1 MDTEI
6 VASTANLPVVM
17 LEQLRQGAHD
27 ARGTMAPETIR
38 AMQRAFEAFSTWCG
52 KAHYVALPTTALVV
66 GAYVDE
72 LAKTGR
78 KPAGI
83 RQSVWAIGALHRLAN
98 QSNPTKAEVV
108 LQAVKRA
115 SRQIGTRQQQVAPVN
130 SYELRRILE
139 TAGSRP
145 IDQRD
150 LALVLVMRDLLA
162 RRSEAVAL
170 DVEDITYDPDG
181 SGTIIIR
188 RSKTDQTGQGR
199 ELYLSPLAVDQLRL
213 WIDTAGLTQGAVFRV
228 VDKTG
233 RPGDR
238 LQASEVARIIKR
250 LARNAGLPETIVAR
264 MSGHSCRVGM
274 AQDLVAA
281 GADVVGLMQA
291 GRWKSMQMPA
301 RYSERLEAKR
311 GVVAQ
316 LQHKLVPGARVV
328 G

>member
-6 VASTANLPVVM
+6 VVASANLPALV
-17 LEQLRQGAHD
+17 LEQFRQGAHE

-52 KAHYVALPTTALVV
+52 KAHYVALPTTASIV

-72 LAKTGR
+72 LAEAGR

-83 RQSVWAIGALHRLAN
+83 KQSVWAIGAVHRLAR
-98 QSNPTKAEVV
+98 QSDPTKAEIVR
-108 LQAVKRA
+108 QAVKRA
-115 SRQIGTRQQQVAPVN
+115 SRQVGTRQRQAAPVN
-130 SYELRRILE
+130 TYELRRILE
-139 TAGSRP
+139 TASNRP

-170 DVEDITYDPDG
+170 DVGDITYDPDG
-181 SGTIIIR
+181 SATVLIR
-188 RSKTDQTGQGR
+188 RSKTDQTGEGC
-199 ELYLSPLAVDQLRL
+199 ELYLSPPAVAHLRR
-213 WIDTAGLTQGAVFRV
+213 WIDTAGLGEGAVFRA
-228 VDKTG
+228 VDKAG

-238 LQASEVARIIKR
+238 LQASEVARIVKR
-250 LARNAGLPETIVAR
+250 MARKAGLPGAIVAR

-281 GADVVGLMQA
+281 GADVAGLMQA

-316 LQHKLVPGARVV
+316 LQHKLNRSGR
-328 G
+328 